1 MTRVAIFGMLILSAA
16 VATADPCTSLYDIAG
31 NGGKAWLGI
40 NSNGY
45 VAGEGQSFTVD
56 CPATLESVSFQLVLD
71 GLTWNGAPPLR
82 TGNILLA
89 SVRMP
94 AIGLILGTAM
104 LGIGFDVG
112 TEWITFDFSSSGIAL
127 VPGEYLVTCA
137 PAGSGQGRLSYWQG
151 EDSYTGGV
159 RYLSQGGTNGPWV
172 AIGPASGDLA
182 VKVQMNVPTPA
193 ETVSWSEIKTL
204 YR

>member
-1 MTRVAIFGMLILSAA
+1 MTRVVICGILILTAA
-16 VATADPCTSLYDIAG
+16 VAAAEPCTPLYDIAG

-40 NSNGY
+40 NANGY

-56 CPATLESVSFQLVLD
+56 CQATLESVAFELVLD

-82 TGNILLA
+82 AGNILIA

-94 AIGLILGTAM
+94 AIGVTLGTVM

-112 TEWITFDFSSSGIAL
+112 TEWVTFDFSPYGISL
-127 VPGEYLVTCA
+127 TPGEYLVTCT
-137 PAGSGQGRLSYWQG
+137 PAGGGQGRLSYWQG
-151 EDSYTGGV
+151 DDSYAGGV
-159 RYLSQGGTNGPWV
+159 RYLSQGGNVGPWV
-172 AIGPASGDLA
+172 AIGPTSGDLA
-182 VKVQMNVPTPA
+182 VKVQMNVPTPT
-193 ETVSWSEIKTL
+193 ETASWSEIKSL